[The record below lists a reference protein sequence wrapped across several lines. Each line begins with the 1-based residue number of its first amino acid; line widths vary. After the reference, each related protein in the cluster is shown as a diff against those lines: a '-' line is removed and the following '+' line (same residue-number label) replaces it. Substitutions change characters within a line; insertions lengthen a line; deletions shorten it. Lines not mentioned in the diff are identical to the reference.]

1 MHRALPD
8 HVIDFANPEVLALAF
23 ETSDP
28 ALVDQPYQSR
38 SYRHF
43 VQPAKRATAGIWEAP
58 EHLERCECD
67 YDELCHLLEGRVRL
81 TDGQGQSREFG
92 PGDTFVVAAG
102 FKGTWE
108 NLTPVRKVFM
118 ILRGEAVN

>member
-1 MHRALPD
+1 MTMTMNNPD
-8 HVIDFANPEVLALAF
+8 HIIDFANPELPVVEL

-28 ALVDQPYQSR
+28 ALVDAPYRSR
-38 SYRHF
+38 SWRHF
-43 VQPAKRATAGIWEAP
+43 MAPEKNAVAGIWEAP

-67 YDELCHLLEGRVRL
+67 YDELCHLLEGHVRL
-81 TDGQGQSREFG
+81 TDSKGVSQEFKTG
-92 PGDTFVVAAG
+92 ATFVVAAG

-118 ILRGEAVN
+118 ILRG